1 MYTNTRF
8 REILKGFSR
17 GKFEHEVQQ
26 IGTDKHSKGFRSW
39 DQFVALV
46 YGQLNGIRSLRE
58 LEEHFNAQGIHHY
71 HLGTRRV
78 KRATLSDANA
88 KRDYRLYEVIA
99 KQLLKSAH
107 GKLQRQLKEF
117 LYLIDASPIALSGLG
132 YDDWTGLKGTGR
144 IKGLKLHMVYNPT
157 AQVPI
162 HGQVSHANVNDIE
175 DAQTLE
181 LEAGATYVFDKG
193 YYDYRWWH
201 EIAESKAV
209 FVTRFKRNAA
219 LIELGDWTC
228 PIGDTTI
235 VSDKQVKFTSKRIQG
250 DTPGSKVK
258 NPYQAKLRQVV
269 VRRDEHDEPLVLA
282 TNDFERSAQQIAQVY
297 KSRWQIEL
305 FFKWLKQNLK
315 VKQFL
320 GRSENAVRTQIYIAL
335 ITYLLLYF
343 YKKRIGDSK
352 TFKHFK
358 AWVESTLFQHPKT
371 DYERYRR
378 KRRLE
383 ADLLEKQLVFSL

>member
-8 REILKGFSR
+8 RELLEVVNR
-17 GKFEHEVQQ
+17 RKFTGLAQEF
-26 IGTDKHSKGFRSW
+26 GTDKHSKGFRSW

-46 YGQLNGIRSLRE
+46 HGQLNGVKSLRE
-58 LEEHFNAQGIHHY
+58 LEARFNAQGIHHY
-71 HLGTRRV
+71 HLGTRGV

-88 KRDYRLYEVIA
+88 KRDYRLYEAVA
-99 KQLLKSAH
+99 KQLLRSAH
-107 GKLQRQLKEF
+107 RKLQKQLKEF
-117 LYLIDASPIALSGLG
+117 LYLIDASPIPLSGLG
-132 YDDWTGLKGTGR
+132 YDDWTGLAGTGR
-144 IKGLKLHMVYNPT
+144 IKGLKLHMVYNPM
-157 AQVPI
+157 AHVPI
-162 HGQVSHANVNDIE
+162 HGQVSAANVNDIE
-175 DAQTLE
+175 DAQSLK

-201 EIAESKAV
+201 EIAENKAI

-219 LIELGDWTC
+219 LVELADWSC
-228 PIGDTTI
+228 PIGDTAI
-235 VSDKQVKFTSKRIQG
+235 VSDTQVKFTGNRIQG
-250 DTPGSKVK
+250 DIPGSKIK
-258 NPYQAKLRQVV
+258 NPYQARLRQVV

-282 TNDFERSAQQIAQVY
+282 TNDFERSAEQIAGLY

-343 YKKRIGDSK
+343 YKRRIGDSK